1 MGNTMAK
8 ISDIRLDMPVEIY
21 PCRTEGVMTVPL
33 DTQVYVL
40 SPDQASKFIS
50 ELKDLDK
57 LSLVEETL
65 QGLAE
70 RNDGTKLKTAFPSV
84 DDFIEVAR
92 MTESLPTTLLPKI
105 AAWKRE
111 GATEINIDFEEK
123 P

>member
-1 MGNTMAK
+1 MAK

-21 PCRTEGVMTVPL
+21 PCSTEGVMTVPL
-33 DTQVYVL
+33 DTQAYVL

-70 RNDGTKLKTAFPSV
+70 RNDGTKLKTAFPGV

-105 AAWKRE
+105 AEWKRE
-111 GATEINIDFEEK
+111 GATEINIDFEGK